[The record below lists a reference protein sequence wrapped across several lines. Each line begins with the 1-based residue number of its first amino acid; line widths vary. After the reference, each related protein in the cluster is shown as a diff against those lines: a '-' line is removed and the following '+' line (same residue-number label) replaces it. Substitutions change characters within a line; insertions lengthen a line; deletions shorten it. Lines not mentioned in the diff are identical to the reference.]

1 MLDLSPGPPCV
12 PVLPPPGSEQPA
24 LWSHSSLQPQLCQAP
39 RHEAPSPLCYSRT
52 VCRAKFLPLHT
63 SPLVHASTLDSGHCT
78 LCPPLPLDT
87 APPAPPPPSSQQS
100 HLQGGRAKL
109 HLSPKHFSP
118 SLLQDAGP
126 APNLPGQVQRPVP
139 KSPSVPLKGPS
150 VCYPVSLLP
159 RGPHTWKL
167 QPQAEAGTQIPGWAS
182 DEQSASCNQ
191 ETGLQ
196 SRLALN

>member
-1 MLDLSPGPPCV
+1 MGGCLWPWLEVTVSGGGLQRGFGSGGGPGRDALKPHPD
-12 PVLPPPGSEQPA
+12 PRPA
-24 LWSHSSLQPQLCQAP
+24 
-39 RHEAPSPLCYSRT
+39 RPS
-52 VCRAKFLPLHT
+52 
-63 SPLVHASTLDSGHCT
+63 
-78 LCPPLPLDT
+78 
-87 APPAPPPPSSQQS
+87 PPSSQQS
-100 HLQGGRAKL
+100 HLHGGRAKL

-126 APNLPGQVQRPVP
+126 APNLPGQVQGPVP

-150 VCYPVSLLP
+150 VCQPVSLLP
-159 RGPHTWKL
+159 RGPRTWKL

-182 DEQSASCNQ
+182 DEQSTSRNQ